1 MYVSGSKSFEEYL
14 PDNRDILEGKKESL
28 LFSLFGKT
36 SNDSYLFLP

>member
-14 PDNRDILEGKKESL
+14 LDNWDILEGKKESL